1 MPEIEAT
8 ERDLV
13 EEVEE
18 LLKDCP
24 EVADA
29 AYNIEHA
36 LFADSIERQRNS
48 PFWGESKKIARVY
61 ARSPELLRRLVEEVK
76 RLALTEQEVKL
87 LTDYH
92 YYEAEKAITRRGDKA
107 QQQIH
112 LERLAALRNRD
123 HHA

>member
-1 MPEIEAT
+1 MTTEAT

-13 EEVEE
+13 TEVEE
-18 LLKDCP
+18 LLAKAR
-24 EVADA
+24 V
-29 AYNIEHA
+29 HA
-36 LFADSIERQRNS
+36 LYERETIKNRD
-48 PFWGESKKIARVY
+48 VT
-61 ARSPELLRRLVEEVK
+61 ELLRRLVEEVK

-92 YYEAEKAITRRGDKA
+92 YYEAEKAVTRRGDKA